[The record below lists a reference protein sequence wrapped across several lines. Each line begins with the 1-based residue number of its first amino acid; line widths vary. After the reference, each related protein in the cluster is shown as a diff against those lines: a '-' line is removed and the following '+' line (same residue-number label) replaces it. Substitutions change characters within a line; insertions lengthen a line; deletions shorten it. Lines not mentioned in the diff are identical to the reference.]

1 MALSEKRYRKVT
13 TGVWNDKH
21 FRKLSDRAQLLFFF
35 ILTHPHMTAL
45 GAMRASL
52 PGLAAE
58 KGWSEKDFREAFEEV
73 LEKPFVKHDEEA
85 SFIWLPNFL
94 KHNPPESPNVV
105 RAWAKA
111 LDQLPECDL
120 KDELI
125 VYVKDFTKGLTEGF
139 IKALPEDFAEGVGK
153 TSPNQEQEQEQ
164 EEEPPLPPKGGKG
177 VRGNGSR
184 PKKTDAPSK
193 SNPSYV
199 GFKSCFE
206 VYPVKQGEEEAW
218 AEWQRLKRNGTLEEP
233 GYIRDRILLMGAEDD
248 RWKRGMAPLMAKWLK
263 GKRWND
269 EPFTDPE
276 NARDGPAH
284 QTEYVPEL
292 D

>member
-1 MALSEKRYRKVT
+1 MAKYRKVA
-13 TGVWNDKH
+13 VQIWNDAK
-21 FRKLSDRAQLLFFF
+21 FRKLSDDAKFVFLF
-35 ILTHPHMTAL
+35 ILTHPHMSAI
-45 GAMRASL
+45 GGMRCTIQ
-52 PGLAAE
+52 GLAAE
-58 KGWSEKDFREAFEEV
+58 LNWSSERLREAFRE
-73 LEKPFVKHDEEA
+73 PFERQMIWHDEEA
-85 SFIWLPNFL
+85 CLVVLPNFL

-105 RAWAKA
+105 KAWGKA
-111 LDQLPECDL
+111 FTELPESDL
-120 KDELI
+120 NNELYKRVGEI
-125 VYVKDFTKGLTEGF
+125 TESLPEAFQKAFRSLSKGLPKGM
-139 IKALPEDFAEGVGK
+139 
-153 TSPNQEQEQEQ
+153 PNQEQEQEQ
-164 EEEPPLPPKGGKG
+164 EEEPPLPPKGGTG

-193 SNPSYV
+193 RDPSYV
-199 GFKSCFE
+199 GFKSCYE

-233 GYIRDRILLMGAEDD
+233 GYIRDRILLMVAEDD

-276 NARDGPAH
+276 NARDGPGH
-284 QTEYVPEL
+284 KTEYVPEL